1 VSTQRL
7 NQVKKSPVVLKRSPG
22 AQVTSAQIFNVLA
35 QRISNSELAPGQPL
49 REQPLSLEFGVS
61 RTPLREALMRLE
73 QAGLIERHAPRG
85 FVVRSVGLARID
97 QIFSLRIVLEEFA
110 VSLAADA
117 VDTPEFQQ
125 LIDAA
130 RDACEQGD
138 YVGDPQLREEF
149 HERLAELSGN
159 EELVR
164 VLEDLDLRIYGF
176 RRLDWQVPERARA
189 AQREHLQILELLRD
203 GDVDG
208 AQKAIRDHIS
218 VSGSVVRS
226 LMEKGLTS
234 ISFAGSD
241 RSTTSS

>member
-1 VSTQRL
+1 
-7 NQVKKSPVVLKRSPG
+7 
-22 AQVTSAQIFNVLA
+22 
-35 QRISNSELAPGQPL
+35 
-49 REQPLSLEFGVS
+49 
-61 RTPLREALMRLE
+61 MRLE
-73 QAGLIERHAPRG
+73 QAGLIERHEPRG
-85 FVVRSVGLARID
+85 FVVRAVGLARID
-97 QIFSLRIVLEEFA
+97 EIFSLRIVLEELA

-117 VDTPEFQQ
+117 VDTPAFQQ
-125 LIDAA
+125 LIEAA

-138 YVGDPQLREEF
+138 YVADPQLREEF

-164 VLEDLDLRIYGF
+164 VLKDLDLRIYGF

-234 ISFAGSD
+234 ISFARHD